1 MYMSIYLMYMYETHD
16 VAKIGKFFFQF
27 QKIGKFFFQ
36 FHYAQT

>member
-16 VAKIGKFFFQF
+16 VAKIGK
-27 QKIGKFFFQ
+27 KIFQ